1 MIQRGR
7 GRILNITSEAGV
19 FRWPLYS
26 AYAVSK
32 AAVVKYSENLA
43 AEVRRHGVSVFSVH
57 PGLLP
62 IGLSGPALASTA
74 PAGSAEHT
82 AFAWVRRQLA
92 EGRGVDPS
100 EAARLVVRLAA
111 GDAGGLSGRDLSVHD
126 DLDAL
131 V

>member
-1 MIQRGR
+1 M
-7 GRILNITSEAGV
+7 
-19 FRWPLYS
+19 
-26 AYAVSK
+26 
-32 AAVVKYSENLA
+32 
-43 AEVRRHGVSVFSVH
+43 FSVH

-111 GDAGGLSGRDLSVHD
+111 GDADALSGRHLSVHD

-131 V
+131 VAGAQSIVEDDLYTLRVRRLPGRGV